1 MEYLKYNGK
10 DISEIEAAG
19 VSTTI
24 NTSLLNRDDIWIADS
39 GCTTHM
45 TPHKN
50 GMMKTSSKV
59 ERVTM
64 ANGSVEGTNMIGQ
77 VAGNKVD
84 MDDNFEHRLVIHDV
98 SHTPGGIFN
107 LFSTGIM
114 IKKG

>member
-1 MEYLKYNGK
+1 MN
-10 DISEIEAAG
+10 EIEAAG

-24 NTSLLNRDDIWIADS
+24 DTSFLKRDDIWIADS

-50 GMMKTSSKV
+50 GIMKTSKKV

-64 ANGSVEGTNMIGQ
+64 ANISLEGTNMMGQ

-84 MDDNFEHRLVIHDV
+84 MDDNFEHR
-98 SHTPGGIFN
+98 
-107 LFSTGIM
+107 
-114 IKKG
+114 